1 MSQPS
6 SDAPLIEDGPLR
18 LRRCRHGVLL
28 YNVNDIYCG
37 NMLDLYGEF
46 SEGETDL
53 FRQILQPGMT
63 VVEAGA
69 NIGAH
74 TVAIAQAVGPAGR
87 VLAFEPQRGM
97 FQILCANLALN
108 RLEQVEP
115 HWAAVG
121 SAPGEILVPRLD
133 PNTAN
138 NFGGLSMTEGH
149 AAGDK
154 VRLVTLDSFDLPA
167 LHMLKIDVEG
177 MEAEVLRG
185 ARATITRHAP
195 IIYAGND
202 RADRSP
208 GLITL
213 LQEMEYRMYWHL
225 PPYVRQ
231 PNFRARPDDRFQGIV
246 SVNMLCVPRQLHLNI
261 EGAREVTGP
270 TDDWRRP
277 AG

>member
-1 MSQPS
+1 MS
-6 SDAPLIEDGPLR
+6 AATGEIPLLENGPLR
-18 LRRCRHGVLL
+18 LRRCRHGMML
-28 YNVNDIYCG
+28 YNVNDIFCG

-53 FRQILQPGMT
+53 FGQVLQPGMT

-69 NIGAH
+69 NMGAH

-87 VLAFEPQRGM
+87 VLTFEPQRSM
-97 FQILCANLALN
+97 FQLLCANLALN

-133 PNTAN
+133 PNAAN
-138 NFGGLSMTEGH
+138 NFGGLSIADGH

-167 LHMLKIDVEG
+167 LHLLKIDVEG

-185 ARATITRHAP
+185 SRASIARHGP
-195 IIYAGND
+195 MIYTEND
-202 RADRSP
+202 RAERSP
-208 GLITL
+208 ELIAL
-213 LQEMEYRMYWHL
+213 LQEMDYRLYWHT
-225 PPYVRQ
+225 PPYVRE
-231 PNFRARPDDRFQGIV
+231 PNFLGRPNDRFRGIL
-246 SVNMLCVPRQLHLNI
+246 SINMLCVPRRLGLNI
-261 EGAREVTGP
+261 VGLREVTGP
-270 TDDWRRP
+270 SDDWRRP

>member
-1 MSQPS
+1 MS
-6 SDAPLIEDGPLR
+6 AATGEIPLLENGPLR
-18 LRRCRHGVLL
+18 LRRCRHGMML

-53 FRQILQPGMT
+53 FGQVLQPGMT

-69 NIGAH
+69 NMGAH

-87 VLAFEPQRGM
+87 VLAFEPQRSM
-97 FQILCANLALN
+97 FQVLCANLALN

-133 PNTAN
+133 TNAAN
-138 NFGGLSMTEGH
+138 NFGALSMAEGH

-167 LHMLKIDVEG
+167 LHLLKIDVEG

-185 ARATITRHAP
+185 ARASIARHGP
-195 IIYAGND
+195 VIYTEND
-202 RADRSP
+202 RAERSAE
-208 GLITL
+208 LIAL
-213 LQEMEYRMYWHL
+213 LEEMDYRLYWHT
-225 PPYVRQ
+225 PPYVRE
-231 PNFRARPDDRFQGIV
+231 PNFLGRPDDRFRGIV
-246 SVNMLCVPRQLHLNI
+246 SVNMLCVPRRLGLNI

-277 AG
+277 TG